1 MTTHAIDPQ
10 AAAETPL
17 SGALWL
23 AERQFVVFAADH
35 PGAER
40 CAGIGYGHDANTCT
54 DRGKHPAEPFTK
66 ATLRDEHEVR
76 RLFAGAPR
84 NVGVYVGGS
93 RGAYGEQLLV
103 MDSDRP
109 GAIEDTA
116 KALGHEH
123 TPTMRVH
130 TAKGHH
136 DYYWAPP
143 GASLGNGLGALKGKF
158 DGDVRAGNAYV
169 IALGSVHATGVVY
182 TLENPEQPPVAA
194 PAWLLEALQARPSA
208 PARPATDIVIPADR
222 HDTYTRR
229 VVQAE
234 CDAITQAADGEQ
246 NNAINTAAF
255 SLGTLVGVGA
265 LTEGEARADL
275 LAAAHAGNH
284 PEGRAR
290 ATIESG
296 LRAGMAQPRH
306 PWPPVARADGL
317 SGLLIPE
324 QAGGDPEPSHD
335 AHPDAWDEPL
345 PLAAPPPL
353 PLDVHRL
360 GGIGVYA
367 NAVAGSLQMPV
378 DIPAF
383 LGLAA
388 ASVAVGGRRTVS
400 PKPDWVEPVTLYV
413 MPVAAPG
420 EKKSPALGH
429 MARPIY
435 DEQARRRAEDRVAV
449 ARDQQERRI
458 AEACVANAE
467 ALVIKATTADKR
479 MAARGNLDSAR
490 MDLENLGDPKILTQ
504 LIADDTTPEAA
515 TSLLAEQGER
525 LGVLSTEGSFL
536 GNVGGRYSKEANP
549 EIALKGWSQEPH
561 TVNRKNAPPL
571 FVERPNFSLGLAVQ
585 PGLLTGMGETGD
597 VFEARGLMG
606 RFVYAMPASRV
617 GERTYDTTPIPDALR
632 ASYHAA
638 ITRMMTTI
646 WDDCE
651 TREMNLDPDAQ
662 AAFRAFWEALEA
674 RYKNAGDLAS
684 IEGWANKLP
693 GQVLRI
699 AAVLTLFES
708 PDALT
713 VPGRVMVDVIALV
726 PYMVG
731 HAKLV
736 ADLMSAERQST
747 LGPARAVLAWLRKT
761 HPEKP
766 VSAAEVH
773 RGVHGQKWCTSTED
787 VDQALALLERFGWL
801 RLAPVP
807 ERRGSTGR
815 LPKPRFE
822 VHPRALEQPR

>member
-1 MTTHAIDPQ
+1 MTAYDRVIDALNQHGCRGRGRAWQCPAHEDRSPSLSVTRSAKGVVLHCHAGCAPEDVTSALQLTMPDLFDEPAQ
-10 AAAETPL
+10 RAAKPVVVAEY
-17 SGALWL
+17 SY
-23 AERQFVVFAADH
+23 V
-35 PGAER
+35 
-40 CAGIGYGHDANTCT
+40 
-54 DRGKHPAEPFTK
+54 
-66 ATLRDEHEVR
+66 DEHGELLMTVKRLEPGYDGQRKTFRQYAPDGKASVR
-76 RLFAGAPR
+76 G
-84 NVGVYVGGS
+84 
-93 RGAYGEQLLV
+93 
-103 MDSDRP
+103 
-109 GAIEDTA
+109 I
-116 KALGHEH
+116 
-123 TPTMRVH
+123 
-130 TAKGHH
+130 
-136 DYYWAPP
+136 
-143 GASLGNGLGALKGKF
+143 
-158 DGDVRAGNAYV
+158 
-169 IALGSVHATGVVY
+169 
-182 TLENPEQPPVAA
+182 
-194 PAWLLEALQARPSA
+194 
-208 PARPATDIVIPADR
+208 
-222 HDTYTRR
+222 RR
-229 VVQAE
+229 VLYRLPEV
-234 CDAITQAADGEQ
+234 
-246 NNAINTAAF
+246 
-255 SLGTLVGVGA
+255 
-265 LTEGEARADL
+265 
-275 LAAAHAGNH
+275 LAAA
-284 PEGRAR
+284 
-290 ATIESG
+290 
-296 LRAGMAQPRH
+296 
-306 PWPPVARADGL
+306 
-317 SGLLIPE
+317 
-324 QAGGDPEPSHD
+324 QAGGPVFVVEGEKDADNLAATGATATCNVGGAGKWSDDYVHAFKGASEVIIIRDRDEPGAKHAAAVAESVRRAGIPVRVLEPAKGKDVSDHLAAGLAYADLRDPAADVAEEPPYGAD
-335 AHPDAWDEPL
+335 LDAWDEPL

-360 GGIGVYA
+360 GGIGAYA

-467 ALVIKATTADKR
+467 AMVIKAATPDKR
-479 MAARGNLDSAR
+479 MAARANLDSAR
-490 MDLENLGDPKILTQ
+490 MDLENLGEPKILTQ

-617 GERTYDTTPIPDALR
+617 GDRTYDTTPIPEALR

-638 ITRMMTTI
+638 ITRMMTTV

-726 PYMVG
+726 PYMIG

-761 HPEKP
+761 HPEAP

-773 RGVHGQKWCTSTED
+773 RGVNGQKWCTSTSD
-787 VDQALALLERFGWL
+787 VDQALTLLERFAWI
-801 RLAPVP
+801 RWAPTP
-807 ERRGSTGR
+807 EPTGGRGR
-815 LPKPRFE
+815 PPKPRFE
-822 VHPRALEQPR
+822 VHPRVLEQPR